1 MMFIPIKT
9 TATCIV
15 AAALALLAPLPGAEA
30 QQTGKPARIGLMRPD
45 APPPEYLAA
54 FRAGLKELGHVEGKS
69 YVLIPKWV
77 KRRKNRRA
85 AAESLIGK
93 VDIIVTENTGI
104 SRAAA
109 RAGAKAKPPV
119 PVVFVSSGAPVRS
132 GLVKSMSNPGGN
144 VTGIYSGSVELM
156 AKRMEILK
164 RMVPGIR
171 RMASMTR
178 PGSRINAMFDA
189 EARRAAP
196 ALGIEFKSYE
206 GATLE
211 DLIAAIEKS
220 PGDGV
225 DGWNI
230 RGTPRFTLTDR
241 KRLVAILN
249 RLGLPAVYGARHLVT
264 LGGLVSYG
272 TNRAD
277 QYRQA
282 ASYVDKILK
291 GAKPADLPVERP
303 AKFKLVINLKTA
315 KVLGITVPP
324 SILLRADEVIE

>member
-1 MMFIPIKT
+1 MFNPMKIAVTSIFS
-9 TATCIV
+9 
-15 AAALALLAPLPGAEA
+15 AALIILIVPPTVQA
-30 QQTGKPARIGLMRPD
+30 QEGKPARIGLMRND
-45 APPPEYLAA
+45 AAPPKYLAA
-54 FRAGLKELGHVEGKS
+54 FRKGLKELGHVEGKS

-77 KRRKNRRA
+77 KGRKNRRA
-85 AAESLIGK
+85 AVKSLIGK
-93 VDIIVTENTGI
+93 VDIIVTEGTAI

-109 RAGAKAKPPV
+109 KAGAKAKPPI
-119 PVVFVSSGAPVRS
+119 PVVFVSSGAPVRA
-132 GLVKSMSNPGGN
+132 GLVKSFAAPGGN
-144 VTGIYSGSVELM
+144 VTGIHSGSVELM
-156 AKRMEILK
+156 AKRMELLK
-164 RMVPGIR
+164 QMVPGIR
-171 RMASMTR
+171 RMASMTT
-178 PGSRINAMFDA
+178 GSRIQKMFDT

-196 ALGIEFKSYE
+196 VLGIEYKSYE
-206 GATLE
+206 RRKRG

-241 KRLVAILN
+241 KRLVATLN
-249 RLGLPAVYGARHLVT
+249 RLGLPAVYGARQLVV

-277 QYRQA
+277 QYHQA

-315 KVLGITVPP
+315 KALGITIPNA
-324 SILLRADEVIE
+324 ILLRADEVIE